1 LPQIRPPHPKIG
13 VGPPHHLNEG
23 KIGADIEIELRP
35 NTFYPLPMAYKRK
48 DYYYRRAKT
57 EGKVSRATYK
67 LSEIQR
73 RFRITKKGDVV
84 IDLGCAPGG
93 WLIELSEFVGPQ
105 GKVIGIDI
113 LPVKTQ
119 LPKQCLVI
127 QGDLREEFSLG
138 MLKQAAGRKVDAILS
153 DMSPDISGIE
163 FADTYHSYEL
173 ALLALDTCRQL
184 LKPGGN
190 FLVKLFPGDE
200 FADFVKTLKLNFQ
213 RVSTIVPKA
222 TRKTSSERYLVA
234 LGYKKSST
242 ARE

>member
-1 LPQIRPPHPKIG
+1 
-13 VGPPHHLNEG
+13 
-23 KIGADIEIELRP
+23 
-35 NTFYPLPMAYKRK
+35 MAYKRK

-73 RFRITKKGDVV
+73 RFRITKNGDVV

-93 WLIELSEFVGPQ
+93 WLTELAEFVGPK
-105 GKVIGIDI
+105 GKVVGIDI
-113 LPVKTQ
+113 LPVKIPP
-119 LPKQCLVI
+119 PKHCLVI
-127 QGDLREEFSLG
+127 RGDLKDESSKKKIDEACG
-138 MLKQAAGRKVDAILS
+138 GKVDAVLS

-163 FADTYHSYEL
+163 FADSYHSYEL
-173 ALLALDTCRQL
+173 ASLALETCYRL

-190 FLVKLFPGDE
+190 FLVKIFPGDE
-200 FADFVKTLKLNFQ
+200 FADFVKALKLHFQ
-213 RVSTIVPKA
+213 SVSTVVPKA

-242 ARE
+242 